1 MEKHEAELVV
11 RPMGR
16 VLARELTQ
24 EEVQQ
29 VAAGCSG
36 GNSGD
41 CTTGTG
47 QLGDRDHQQ

>member
-24 EEVQQ
+24 EEIQQ
-29 VAAGCSG
+29 VAAGCNTSG
-36 GNSGD
+36 GNA

-47 QLGDRDHQQ
+47 QLGDRDHQE